1 MIRRPFLIIF
11 ALFPLL
17 LSCGEHKKP
26 ASPLDTF
33 KTYVKALKK
42 KDVAAMKVLLSADS
56 IRMNEQEAKSQ
67 GLSLDEIILRETLF
81 SESQKTVDFR
91 NEKIEGNNASIE
103 VKNLFGEW
111 ETVPFVLEG
120 GEWKIDKKGYMDR
133 LLEQMEQKNRELDE
147 IINRGRQA
155 PNEPAEVPENLPEQG
170 KSVNP

>member
-1 MIRRPFLIIF
+1 MIRRPFLIIV

-17 LSCGEHKKP
+17 LSCGEAKKSP
-26 ASPLDTF
+26 SPLETF

-42 KDVAAMKVLLSADS
+42 KDAAAMKVLLSADS
-56 IRMNEQEAKSQ
+56 VRMHEQEAKSQ
-67 GLSLDEIILRETLF
+67 GISLDEIILRETLF

-91 NEKIEGNNASIE
+91 NEKIEGSNASIE
-103 VKNLFGEW
+103 VKNLYGEW

-133 LLEQMEQKNRELDE
+133 LLEKIEQKNRELDE
-147 IINRGRQA
+147 MINRGRQS
-155 PNEPAEVPENLPEQG
+155 PNEPTEVPENLPEPG